1 MADGKFIVI
10 EGIDGS
16 GLTTQA
22 EMLKQ
27 GLQKKGFET
36 YLTKEPTDGPAGAII
51 RLALAG
57 RLVYRPSESARESL
71 PDLTLALLF
80 AADRVD
86 HLFNYI
92 LPKLAVGITVISD
105 RYYLSSF
112 AYQADGG
119 DLDWLRQVN
128 SKCRRPD
135 LTIFLDVPVEI
146 SFKRMQRARWHV
158 EVFEEAGQLERVR
171 QNYLSAIDTLRREG
185 EHIEIVDG
193 TAPMAEVHRRIIQL
207 AQRIGRPKAQVA
219 HQQIG
224 FRDPGMGTGSDA

>member
-1 MADGKFIVI
+1 MAEGKFIVV

-22 EMLKQ
+22 ELLRQALK
-27 GLQKKGFET
+27 KKGLET

-57 RLVYRPSESARESL
+57 RLVYHPSESARESL

-80 AADRVD
+80 AADRLD

-92 LPKLAVGITVISD
+92 LPKLALGITVISD
-105 RYYLSSF
+105 RYYLSSY

-119 DLDWLRQVN
+119 NLEWLRQVN
-128 SKCRRPD
+128 AKCRKPD

-146 SFKRMQRARWHV
+146 CKKRMQRDRWHV
-158 EVFEEAGQLERVR
+158 EVFEEVNQLERVR
-171 QNYLSAIDTLRREG
+171 QNYLSAIQRLDAEG
-185 EHIEIVDG
+185 ERIEIIDG
-193 TAPMAEVHRRIIQL
+193 TETTSGVHRRIMQL
-207 AQRIGRPKAQVA
+207 VQRPGKPKAPVPA
-219 HQQIG
+219 MQIG
-224 FRDPGMGTGSDA
+224 FGDSGAEGLVR